1 MKWYLI
7 VNLTW
12 ISLIIN
18 EADHLFMCSLANFI
32 YLKNVYITLAF
43 LENKVLKFSFSAMI
57 LLTSI
62 LGKFRNFQEFQE
74 NSGKKKTLLIS
85 IEEEKLKFYITSFSF
100 CLCNSACPLQS
111 LDHVGRIVS
120 ESGDLQYQEL
130 EFISLTLVL
139 LKEETEQVLS

>member
-18 EADHLFMCSLANFI
+18 KVDHLFMCSLAIFI
-32 YLKNVYITLAF
+32 YLKNVYTTLAF

-62 LGKFRNFQEFQE
+62 LFLYPK
-74 NSGKKKTLLIS
+74 GKKKKKKKDS
-85 IEEEKLKFYITSFSF
+85 H
-100 CLCNSACPLQS
+100 CCNF
-111 LDHVGRIVS
+111 H
-120 ESGDLQYQEL
+120 
-130 EFISLTLVL
+130 
-139 LKEETEQVLS
+139 

>member
-18 EADHLFMCSLANFI
+18 EVDHLFMCSLANFI

-62 LGKFRNFQEFQE
+62 LGKFRNFQEF
-74 NSGKKKTLLIS
+74 
-85 IEEEKLKFYITSFSF
+85 
-100 CLCNSACPLQS
+100 
-111 LDHVGRIVS
+111 
-120 ESGDLQYQEL
+120 
-130 EFISLTLVL
+130 
-139 LKEETEQVLS
+139 